1 MTASRASESGRHA
14 PVDGGRRDRA
24 PRPPPYRGLERFTES
39 EDDAALF
46 FGRDSEL
53 EVAAANLLASRLT
66 VLYGP
71 SGVGKSSFLR
81 AGLVHRMRGMTA
93 SEPSD
98 LGAPGTV
105 VVSLDEWLGDPAAEL
120 WRLVVRALPRS
131 DGDPRGELGER
142 SLHDALDAL
151 SRELN
156 VEFLIVL
163 DQFEQYLAAHPAD
176 SGDGLG
182 EELPRLVA
190 DRDLPVRILL
200 ALRDDALAGL
210 DRFKGR
216 IPELFDNYL
225 RLDRFDPKAAREA
238 IERPI
243 ERWNSGAAEPVDLED
258 GLVDEVLRQLAA
270 RDVALAS
277 SAAPSDDARI
287 EPAHLQLVMA
297 KLWAVETAAGSRTL
311 RRATLESLG
320 GAATIVRTHVRG
332 AMSALPARDQRLAA
346 EVIRYLVTPS
356 GAKVRHVPSDLAEYV
371 DRPEPEVR
379 GLLERLSSGALRIL
393 RPAPPPPGSSA
404 RAAYEVFHDVLTG
417 ALLDWRSRFERRR
430 LETRARRL
438 LHALVAVS
446 AVAIALAAYLWNP
459 GFLRRLELDTVDMRF
474 SVRGDKAAPR
484 DMALV
489 AVDDA
494 TLREFDAV
502 DGRLPRALHGRLV
515 DRVNAGR
522 PRVIAV
528 DMVFEGRGPS
538 PAGDRALMAAL
549 QRARPRLVVASPF
562 TFAVVRT
569 RDGELEV
576 ERPTLFGRDRFLKRS
591 GIEFGWPG
599 GPRDPEKVARRIDY
613 NITPAPDVDPGT
625 KFSTFAAKTAEV
637 AGVDPDRLPNGAGRR
652 ALGRQER
659 RTTWIDYHGG
669 PGTFRVVSARD
680 VLRGEVQPD
689 RFRDKVVVIGVIA
702 SGIKDMHP
710 TSVADDPVMSG
721 PEIQANAIS
730 TLLRGAPLRDA
741 PRIVDVLLI
750 VALGLVPLLAWT
762 LRKWP
767 ARLAVV
773 LGAALAFLVGAQLL
787 FEAGRIV
794 AVIAPLSALALATL
808 GILVVQALQAAT
820 RHRRARPAT

>member
-1 MTASRASESGRHA
+1 MTASRASERERHA
-14 PVDGGRRDRA
+14 PIDGGRRD
-24 PRPPPYRGLERFTES
+24 RPPPYRGLERFTES

-46 FGRDSEL
+46 FGRDTEL

-105 VVSLDEWLGDPAAEL
+105 VVLLDEWLGDPAAEL
-120 WRLVVRALPRS
+120 WRLVVRALPRG
-131 DGDPRGELGER
+131 DDDPRGELGER

-163 DQFEQYLAAHPAD
+163 DQFEQYLAAHPPD
-176 SGDGLG
+176 SGDRLG

-225 RLDRFDPKAAREA
+225 RLDRFDSRAAREA

-243 ERWNSGAAEPVDLED
+243 ERWNSGGLEPVDLED

-297 KLWAVETAAGSRTL
+297 RLWAVETAAGSTTL
-311 RRATLESLG
+311 RRATLEGLG
-320 GAATIVRTHVRG
+320 GAPTIVRTHVQG
-332 AMSALPARDQRLAA
+332 AMSSLPARDQRLAA

-371 DRPEPEVR
+371 DRPEPQVR
-379 GLLERLSSGALRIL
+379 GLLERLSAGDLRIL

-459 GFLRRLELDTVDMRF
+459 GFLRRLELDTVDTRF
-474 SVRGDKAAPR
+474 SVRGDEPPPR

-502 DGRLPRALHGRLV
+502 DGRLPRAVHGRLV

-528 DMVFEGRGPS
+528 DMVFAGRGPS

-549 QRARPRLVVASPF
+549 RRASSRLVVASPF
-562 TFAVVRT
+562 TFAVVPT
-569 RDGELEV
+569 RDGDAEV
-576 ERPTLFGRDRFLKRS
+576 ERPTLFGRDRFFERT

-613 NITPAPDVDPGT
+613 NVTPAPDVDPGT
-625 KFSTFAAKTAEV
+625 KFPTFAAKTAEV

-669 PGTFRVVSARD
+669 PGTFRAMSARD
-680 VLRGEVQPD
+680 VLRGRVQPD
-689 RFRDKVVVIGVIA
+689 AFRDKVVVIGVIA
-702 SGIKDMHP
+702 SGIEDVHP
-710 TSVADDPVMSG
+710 TSVEDDPVMPG

-730 TLLRGAPLRDA
+730 TMLRGAPLRDA

-808 GILVVQALQAAT
+808 GILAVQALQAAT